1 MKFTPDGGNVA
12 VRAWTGGPEVLITVA
27 DTGIGIAESDRS
39 RIFDSFQ
46 QGTRSASSTEG
57 TGLGL
62 TLTRRIVELH
72 GGRMWLES
80 EVGLGSTFGLALPRP
95 VWSGAPDSG
104 WHEPALEDARRAVV
118 VIEDDPSSAELV
130 GVHLTAAGLRPVH
143 VRTGEEGLA
152 AVRALRPT
160 AVVLDIHLPGMDGWD
175 VLSTIKADPMIAST
189 PVVVVTVLPERGR
202 GFALGASDYLVKPV
216 SKEGLLGAVWR
227 AVAERVD
234 QTSSRRDIVVI
245 DDDPTALEL
254 VRATLQPHGW
264 TVTTCSGGAE
274 AISVIGTLRPSVVLV
289 DLLMPD
295 VDGFEVIDA
304 LHGDPRTAA
313 IPVVVL
319 TAKALTA
326 QDRRRLQGRI
336 EFVASKGELD
346 LSWLADR
353 LTQVAASG
361 GAGEARS

>member
-1 MKFTPDGGNVA
+1 
-12 VRAWTGGPEVLITVA
+12 
-27 DTGIGIAESDRS
+27 
-39 RIFDSFQ
+39 
-46 QGTRSASSTEG
+46 
-57 TGLGL
+57 
-62 TLTRRIVELH
+62 
-72 GGRMWLES
+72 
-80 EVGLGSTFGLALPRP
+80 
-95 VWSGAPDSG
+95 
-104 WHEPALEDARRAVV
+104 
-118 VIEDDPSSAELV
+118 
-130 GVHLTAAGLRPVH
+130 
-143 VRTGEEGLA
+143 
-152 AVRALRPT
+152 
-160 AVVLDIHLPGMDGWD
+160 
-175 VLSTIKADPMIAST
+175 MIAST

-245 DDDPTALEL
+245 DDDPAALEL
-254 VRATLQPHGW
+254 VRATLEPHGW

-304 LHGDPRTAA
+304 LHADPRTAA

-353 LTQVAASG
+353 LTQVAAAG
-361 GAGEARS
+361 GAGEAWS

>member
-1 MKFTPDGGNVA
+1 
-12 VRAWTGGPEVLITVA
+12 
-27 DTGIGIAESDRS
+27 
-39 RIFDSFQ
+39 
-46 QGTRSASSTEG
+46 
-57 TGLGL
+57 
-62 TLTRRIVELH
+62 
-72 GGRMWLES
+72 
-80 EVGLGSTFGLALPRP
+80 
-95 VWSGAPDSG
+95 
-104 WHEPALEDARRAVV
+104 VV

-130 GVHLTAAGLRPVH
+130 GVHLAAAGLRPVT

-175 VLSTIKADPMIAST
+175 VLSEIKADPRIAAT

-234 QTSSRRDIVVI
+234 ESASRRGIVVI
-245 DDDPTALEL
+245 DDDPSALEL
-254 VRATLQPHGW
+254 VRATLVPHGW

-274 AISVIGTLRPSVVLV
+274 AVGVIRSARPSVVLV

-295 VDGFEVIDA
+295 VDGFAVIDA
-304 LHGDPRTAA
+304 LQDDPRTAA

-319 TAKALTA
+319 TAKTLTA
-326 QDRRRLQGRI
+326 SDRRRLRGRI

-346 LSWLADR
+346 LGLLAER
-353 LTQVAASG
+353 LTHVAAG
-361 GAGEARS
+361 GTSRGERS